1 MAIISTTSLI
11 STVNGQQRLVVDNAG
26 NVEIKGNSSQAGAL
40 RIYEDSDNGTNYVAL
55 QAPSALANNVTFRLP
70 DADGASGQAIVTD
83 GAGNLS
89 FSSSPIS
96 TTGKSIAMTLIFAI

>member
-11 STVNGQQRLVVDNAG
+11 SSVNGQNRLVVDNSG
-26 NVEIKGNSSQAGAL
+26 NVEILGNSSQAGQL
-40 RIYEDSDNGTNYVAL
+40 KIFEDSDNGTNYVAL
-55 QAPSALANNVTFRLP
+55 QAPSSVASNVTFKLP
-70 DADGASGQAIVTD
+70 GADGSAGQAIVTD

-96 TTGKSIAMTLIFAI
+96 TTGKSIAMTLIFAV

>member
-11 STVNGQQRLVVDNAG
+11 STVNGQQRLVVDNSG
-26 NVEIKGNSSQAGAL
+26 NVEILGNSSQPGTL
-40 RIYEDSDNGTNYVAL
+40 KIFEDTDNGTNFVAL
-55 QAPSALANNVTFRLP
+55 QAPTSIASNVTFRLP
-70 DADGASGQAIVTD
+70 SADGAAGQAIVTD

>member
-26 NVEIKGNSSQAGAL
+26 NVEIRGNSSQAGAL
-40 RIYEDSDNGTNYVAL
+40 KIYEDSDNGTNYIAI
-55 QAPSALANNVTFRLP
+55 QAPPSVASNVTFTLP
-70 DADGASGQAIVTD
+70 TADGSAGQAIVTD

>member
-11 STVNGQQRLVVDNAG
+11 SSVNGLNRLVVDNAG
-26 NVEIKGNSSQAGAL
+26 NVEIRGNASQAGAL
-40 RIYEDSDNGTNYVAL
+40 RIFEDTDNGTNFVAL
-55 QAPSALANNVTFRLP
+55 QAPPSIAANVTFRLP
-70 DADGASGQAIVTD
+70 DSDGGAGQAIVTD